1 VAPFGRRERRAER
14 VDDKPP
20 MALQPEPTFQS
31 AACRGFAD
39 GAGSLPITDR
49 HPVSSAR
56 QMAALGPHHLCA
68 AMFDEFGEAV
78 RERGAVSSASRG
90 IRHECIAR
98 ADRPDRHDGQKQCHG
113 PTPYHVG
120 PELPGFAFPP
130 LARVPGAAFGLYSPE
145 FPAQQGLLVITI
157 RHSVVLGIV
166 LCVSSAGTLA
176 QNQDYEALAKVL
188 AAGDP
193 NVEALAK
200 HRLTVQN
207 VRQMFA
213 VDRELL
219 ELMNM
224 VPDLETRIV
233 ELHRRFDP
241 RGRAGSAAVDVDAK
255 VYEAI
260 PEIAQI
266 LQRQKMSGREYWLTK
281 MQAVVAAMWDEVL
294 TPEAL
299 QTDVGRELA
308 KDMMTP
314 ALKFWKSMAPGLKA
328 EADEWKK
335 AQGLAN
341 RGRGG
346 VMR

>member
-1 VAPFGRRERRAER
+1 
-14 VDDKPP
+14 
-20 MALQPEPTFQS
+20 
-31 AACRGFAD
+31 
-39 GAGSLPITDR
+39 
-49 HPVSSAR
+49 
-56 QMAALGPHHLCA
+56 
-68 AMFDEFGEAV
+68 
-78 RERGAVSSASRG
+78 
-90 IRHECIAR
+90 
-98 ADRPDRHDGQKQCHG
+98 
-113 PTPYHVG
+113 
-120 PELPGFAFPP
+120 
-130 LARVPGAAFGLYSPE
+130 
-145 FPAQQGLLVITI
+145 VITI
-157 RHSVVLGIV
+157 WHSVVLGIV

-176 QNQDYEALAKVL
+176 QDQDYEALAKIL

-193 NVEALAK
+193 NVEALAT
-200 HRLTVQN
+200 HRLTVHN

-213 VDRELL
+213 VDRELF
-219 ELMNM
+219 ELMKT
-224 VPDLETRIV
+224 VPGLATRV
-233 ELHRRFDP
+233 AELRRQFDP
-241 RGRAGSAAVDVDAK
+241 RGRAGSAAVDVYAN
-255 VYEAI
+255 VYETI

-266 LQRQKMSGREYWLTK
+266 LQRQNISGREYWLTK